1 MQKINITISSE
12 YWDKS
17 DIIEISN
24 VFSQSVEQRKI
35 ERWATES
42 LDPAL
47 LITFVWIGKEIATG
61 FLNSI
66 GQSIWEQLKIKISKK
81 VEEKEYPGL
90 TMSFKSGDSEVD
102 FELKTKDPEII
113 KKGFDTI
120 DSALKTIQNSNEKI
134 IFNFNEAEEKWEKN
148 EDREFVKTITGVCVA
163 SGVPIVKDGK
173 TFVLKDEDLP
183 HIAKMNLGIP
193 FTLGHDGKV
202 DGKITKT
209 WIDGTL
215 VKFEAGIYAGL
226 SDEEMKQLDGVKG
239 ISMGFTR
246 PED

>member
-1 MQKINITISSE
+1 MKDINVTISSE
-12 YWDKS
+12 YWDAS
-17 DIIEISN
+17 DIVEISDI
-24 VFSQSVEQRKI
+24 FPQPVEQRKI
-35 ERWATES
+35 ERWAVES
-42 LDPAL
+42 LDPVL
-47 LITFVWIGKEIATG
+47 LITFLWIGKDIATG

-90 TMSFKSGDSEVD
+90 TMSFKSGDSRID

-120 DSALKTIQNSNEKI
+120 DVALKTIQNSNEKI
-134 IFNFNEAEEKWEKN
+134 IFNFDETEEEWKKI
-148 EDREFVKTITGVCVA
+148 EDRDFVKTITGVCA
-163 SGVPIVKDGK
+163 GSGVPIVKDGK
-173 TFVLKDEDLP
+173 TFVLKDEDLL

-202 DGKITKT
+202 IGKVTKT
-209 WIDGTL
+209 WVDGTL

-226 SDEEMKQLDGVKG
+226 SDEEMKQIEDMKGV
-239 ISMGFTR
+239 SMGFTR
-246 PED
+246 PEE